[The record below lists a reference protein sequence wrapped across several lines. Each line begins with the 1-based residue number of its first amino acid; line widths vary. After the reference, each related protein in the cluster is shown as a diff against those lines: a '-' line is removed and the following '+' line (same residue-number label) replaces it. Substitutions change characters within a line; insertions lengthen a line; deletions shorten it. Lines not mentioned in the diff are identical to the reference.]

1 MVLETL
7 HEILREVQLAVFG
20 GLGVV
25 AFLQWRRRR
34 DPAAGWL
41 AATFAVLA
49 LVVVT
54 SRLLPEHSES
64 DLVQWIRKL
73 EVAVIVFFPYFL
85 FRFAMTFQPTS
96 LWLEIPAGLLT
107 AVVVVGVFFVG
118 ELPEEGEPRSDAYVT
133 YIYMLLAQW
142 VFLTVVVASR
152 LWRGGKGQ
160 PVVAKKRMRTLAVG
174 AVGLALLLVV
184 AGASTPSEDVT
195 VNDIVTQ
202 LAGIAIGPFFLLG
215 FAPPGFVR
223 SIWRREAIR
232 KFEQAEAEL
241 MEALRPSE
249 VATTLLP
256 HVSELSGGRGSVL
269 IDPRGKLL
277 GYHGLTPDEAESWAA
292 RIGLSDQEQE
302 DWPSEVVTASVKAGR
317 IAVITSSYTPFFGQ
331 EEIDLLRRLGFL
343 ADLALTRA
351 DLFEDLR
358 ETHLQLA
365 EAQQIAR
372 VGSWEWDLTTGRM
385 AWSEELYRILGL
397 DPGASAPTRE
407 QFYEFVMPEDRA
419 ALRRATEEAAQSE
432 APYEIEYRLKRPD
445 GQVRVLQGRGRA
457 LRDRQGR
464 PQKMIGTAQD
474 ITERKAQEELR
485 DRFIANAAHELR
497 TPMTTLV
504 GFVEVLS
511 GRREKLSEEQVTSSL
526 AVMSRSASRL
536 TSLVNNLLDISKLQ
550 AGALRIRTED
560 VDVAGVSERV
570 IESNPPPDGRSVTL
584 NVEDHPVVTTDPLRL
599 EQVLENLV
607 INAYRYGGPNIVVE
621 AANSGEEATIAVCD
635 DGPGVEGE
643 LVPTLFEPFASG
655 ATSAEVGGSGLGLA
669 IARMLTEALG
679 GRIHY
684 EPNEPTGARFV
695 LRLRRA

>member
-1 MVLETL
+1 M
-7 HEILREVQLAVFG
+7 QLAVFG
-20 GLGVV
+20 GLGLV
-25 AFLQWRRRR
+25 ALLQWRRRR

-49 LVVVT
+49 LVVVS
-54 SRLLPEHSES
+54 SRFLPEHSES
-64 DLVQWIRKL
+64 DLVQLIRKL
-73 EVAVIVFFPYFL
+73 EIAVLVFFPYLL
-85 FRFAMTFQPTS
+85 FRFAMTFQSTA
-96 LWLEIPAGLLT
+96 LWLEIVAGLMT
-107 AVVVVGVFFVG
+107 ALVVVGVFFVG
-118 ELPEEGEPRSDAYVT
+118 DLPEEGEPRSDAFVT

-174 AVGLALLLVV
+174 AVGLALLLVI
-184 AGASTPSEDVT
+184 AGSATPSEDVT

-202 LAGIAIGPFFLLG
+202 LAGIAIGPLFLLG
-215 FAPPGFVR
+215 FAPPSFIR

-256 HVSELSGGRGSVL
+256 HVSELSGGRGSLL

-277 GYHGLTPDEAESWAA
+277 GYHRLTLEEAESWAA
-292 RIGLSDQEQE
+292 QIGSSDQGHE
-302 DWPSEVVTASVKAGR
+302 DWPSEVVTASVKTGR

-397 DPGASAPTRE
+397 DPGTSPPSRE
-407 QFYEFVMPEDRA
+407 QFYEFVMPEDRE
-419 ALRRATEEAAQSE
+419 ALRRATEEAAKSE
-432 APYEIEYRLKRPD
+432 APFEIEYRLKRPD
-445 GQVRVLQGRGRA
+445 GQVRVLQGRGRV
-457 LRDRQGR
+457 LRDAQGR

-570 IESNPPPDGRSVTL
+570 VESNPPPDGRSVTL

-607 INAYRYGGPNIVVE
+607 TNAYRYGGPNIVVE
-621 AANSGEEATIAVCD
+621 ATNSGEEATIAVCD